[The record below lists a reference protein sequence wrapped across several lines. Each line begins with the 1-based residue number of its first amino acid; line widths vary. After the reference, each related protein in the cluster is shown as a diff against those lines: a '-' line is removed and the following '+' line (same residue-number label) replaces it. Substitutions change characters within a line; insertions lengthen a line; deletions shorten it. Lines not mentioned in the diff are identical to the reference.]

1 MGNRMESFYAELDQF
16 YKSGDLTGAEY
27 FLLEH
32 AERELTADSG
42 LRQELIAAYNELGG
56 LYRSTSR
63 FKRSLAA
70 FEKARVLAEAEL
82 GSGSGQYATILNNM
96 AGTCRK
102 MRRYEQAVEIFEQ
115 AREIYRQNG
124 LEGTYEYASVL
135 NNLSLAYRENRQD
148 RQAIRAQEEALEI
161 IEELPDHERET
172 AISYGNLTLIC
183 YAAGDKTLAL
193 QYLNRALR
201 AFEKCADHENEY
213 YAPGM
218 NSLAAILYSEGIYE
232 EALAV
237 YRRSARYI
245 LRHFGETFEYGVT
258 CRNTSW
264 VYERLG
270 RTEEAIEALE
280 RSKKT
285 FSAVL
290 GGGHEC
296 TLAAAENIR
305 RLQKEQKA

>member
-1 MGNRMESFYAELDQF
+1 MGNRMESFYESLDRF
-16 YKSGDLTGAEY
+16 YRDDDLSGAEH

-32 AERELTADSG
+32 AERELSGDSG
-42 LRQELIAAYNELGG
+42 LRRELIAAYNELGA

-82 GSGSGQYATILNNM
+82 GSDSGQYATILNNM

-102 MRRYEQAVEIFEQ
+102 MRRYEQAVEVFEQ
-115 AREIYRQNG
+115 AREIYRQSG

-148 RQAIRAQEEALEI
+148 RKAIRVQEEALAI
-161 IEELPDHERET
+161 IEGLSGHERET
-172 AISYGNLTLIC
+172 AISYGNLTSIC
-183 YAAGDKTLAL
+183 YAAGDKARAM
-193 QYLNRALR
+193 QYLNRALA
-201 AFEKCADHENEY
+201 AFEKCSDHENEY
-213 YAPGM
+213 YAPGL
-218 NSLAAILYSEGIYE
+218 NSLAAILYSEGVYE

-237 YRRSARYI
+237 YRRSARYT
-245 LRHFGETFEYGVT
+245 LRYFGETFEYGVT

-270 RTEEAIEALE
+270 RMDEAIEMLE
-280 RSKKT
+280 RSEKT
-285 FSAVL
+285 FSKVL
-290 GGGHEC
+290 GAWHEC
-296 TLAAAENIR
+296 TVAAADNIR
-305 RLQKEQKA
+305 RLQKEKKA

>member
-1 MGNRMESFYAELDQF
+1 MGNRLTGFYEELDRY
-16 YKSGDLTGAEY
+16 YKANNLDGAEY
-27 FLLEH
+27 FLLAH
-32 AERELTADSG
+32 AERELTGDSG
-42 LRQELIAAYNELGG
+42 LRSELIAAYNELGA

-82 GSGSGQYATILNNM
+82 GSNSSQYATILNNM
-96 AGTCRK
+96 AGTCRR
-102 MRRYEQAVEIFEQ
+102 MRRYEQAVEVFEQ
-115 AREIYRQNG
+115 AQEIYRKAG

-148 RQAIRAQEEALEI
+148 AQAIEAQEEALGI
-161 IEELPDHERET
+161 IEALPTHERET
-172 AISYGNLTLIC
+172 AISYGNLTSIC
-183 YAAGDKTLAL
+183 YASGDKLRAL

-213 YAPGM
+213 YAPGL
-218 NSLAAILYSEGIYE
+218 NSLAAILYSEGVYE

-237 YRRSARYI
+237 YRRSAKYTLRY
-245 LRHFGETFEYGVT
+245 FGETFEYGVT
-258 CRNTSW
+258 CRNMSW
-264 VYERLG
+264 IHERIG
-270 RTEEAIEALE
+270 RMDEAIEALE

-290 GGGHEC
+290 GSGHEC

-305 RLQKEQKA
+305 RLQKEQQA